1 MPILSIVVVLL
12 VMGFVWWL
20 IDNISSIDATF
31 KALAKGV
38 LVFFVVLWL
47 LQQLGVLGPLDQ
59 LRIR

>member
-1 MPILSIVVVLL
+1 MSILSIVVVLL

-20 IDNISSIDATF
+20 IDVIPSIDGTF
-31 KALAKGV
+31 KMIAKGV

-47 LQQLGVLGPLDQ
+47 LQQLGVIGPLDQ